1 MNRSSCGGAP
11 SRQRLSGG
19 VAAAGVL
26 AICLVAALPAPGH
39 AQWSELAEGMELGR
53 FKTGVATVVGD
64 STVTI
69 LRVHPDSWE
78 FVLLSRD
85 WGTSARR
92 WCELDSLSVAINAGM
107 FATDHRTHVGF
118 MRSGTRIDNRGWNH
132 YKSVAA
138 FEKFSGG
145 GRLFRIFDVDGGDLA
160 TQEMDE
166 SYGSVVQNLR
176 LIKRDGINRW
186 SPQEKMWSEMALG
199 EDSEGRALLI
209 FCRSPYSMHDLN
221 DILLS
226 LPIDIVA
233 AQHLEGGPE
242 AQLYVNVGGTELEVV
257 GSYETGFNENDDNDR
272 AWPIPN
278 VIGLRPR

>member
-1 MNRSSCGGAP
+1 
-11 SRQRLSGG
+11 
-19 VAAAGVL
+19 
-26 AICLVAALPAPGH
+26 
-39 AQWSELAEGMELGR
+39 MELGL

-64 STVTI
+64 SSVTI
-69 LRVHPDSWE
+69 LRVDPESWE

-92 WCELDSLSVAINAGM
+92 WCELDGLSVATNAGM
-107 FATDHRTHVGF
+107 FAADHRTHVGF
-118 MRSGTRIDNRGWNH
+118 MRSGAQINNHGWNH

-138 FEKFSGG
+138 FEKHGG
-145 GRLFRIFDVDGGDLA
+145 GDHLFRIFDVDGGDLT
-160 TQEMDE
+160 TQEIDE
-166 SYGSVVQNLR
+166 SYDGVVQNLR

-242 AQLYVNVGGTELEVV
+242 AQLYINVGGTELGMV
-257 GSYETGFNENDDNDR
+257 GSYETDFNENDDNDR